1 LSSYYEAS
9 AHRAAP
15 TVPLSDSIRTDVCI
29 IGAGYTGLMAAL
41 ELADRG
47 LRCVV
52 LEAGLIASGAS
63 GLNGGQLGSGQRR
76 KQRWLEARFGR
87 ERARSLWR
95 IAEEAKA
102 LAKRRIAEHR
112 IGCDLKPGI
121 LQVAH
126 RPDLVPGLVAEAEHL
141 QKEYGYENLRILTK
155 TELGDMLGS
164 SVYHGGVLDSDA
176 AHLHPL
182 NYALG
187 LARAVQ
193 TKGVTIYEKTRAVRI
208 DPDTGFV
215 EAERGA
221 VEAQRIILGCNG
233 YLGEL
238 APAIA
243 PFIMPINSYMVATE
257 PLEERAQEIIKGEFA
272 VADTRFV
279 VNYYRLSADGRL
291 LFGGGESYS
300 PGMPKAIA
308 PIVRRHLVRV
318 FPRLSTAHLDYAWGG
333 TLAITVPRMP
343 HIGRLGRRAL
353 FAQGYSG
360 HGIAMAGMAGKLMAE
375 AAFGK
380 SEDFDLLAGLAIP
393 SFPGGTVLR
402 DPLRV
407 AAMLYGKLRDV
418 I

>member
-1 LSSYYEAS
+1 LTSYYETT

-41 ELADRG
+41 ALAEHG
-47 LRCVV
+47 LRSVI
-52 LEAGLIASGAS
+52 LETGLIAGGAS
-63 GLNGGQLGSGQRR
+63 GRNGGQLGSGQRR
-76 KQRWLEARFGR
+76 KQRWIETHYGR
-87 ERARSLWR
+87 ERAKQYWR

-112 IGCDLKPGI
+112 IACDLKPGI
-121 LQVAH
+121 LTAAH
-126 RPDLVPGLVAEAEHL
+126 RPDLMAELAADADHL
-141 QKEYGYENLRILTK
+141 QKDYGYEKLRILTK
-155 TELGDMLGS
+155 AEIGDMLGTR
-164 SVYHGGVLDSDA
+164 VYHGGVLDTDA

-187 LARAVQ
+187 LARAAQ
-193 TKGVTIYEKTRAVRI
+193 TKGVAIYERTKAVRI

-233 YLGEL
+233 YLGGL

-243 PFIMPINSYMVATE
+243 PHIMPINNYMIATE
-257 PLEERAQEIIKGEFA
+257 PLGALAQELIKGDVA

-279 VNYYRLSADGRL
+279 INYYRLSAEGRL
-291 LFGGGESYS
+291 LFGGGESYA
-300 PGMPKAIA
+300 PEMPKSII
-308 PIVRRHLVRV
+308 PIVRRHLLRV
-318 FPRLSTAHLDYAWGG
+318 FPQLASTHIDHAWGG
-333 TLAITVPRMP
+333 TLAITPSRMP
-343 HIGRLGRRAL
+343 HIGKLGRRTY

-360 HGIAMAGMAGKLMAE
+360 HGIAMAGMAGKLMAD
-375 AAFGK
+375 AIAGTP
-380 SEDFDLLAGLAIP
+380 EDFELMAALEVPA
-393 SFPGGTVLR
+393 FPGGTMLR

-407 AAMLYGKLRDV
+407 AAMLYGKVRDAV
-418 I
+418 